1 MMRSAMG
8 HVLSLSCLLAA
19 CALTAACSPPNGP
32 TTTYSA
38 VFLTNNQV
46 YFGKLDGWATS
57 HPVLT
62 DVYYVQTQVNQET
75 KEIKNTL
82 IKRGN
87 EWHAPDRMFLN
98 PSQILFVE
106 PVTDQSTV
114 SKLIEQLNKH

>member
-1 MMRSAMG
+1 MKRSAIG
-8 HVLSLSCLLAA
+8 HALSLSCLLAA
-19 CALTAACSPPNGP
+19 CTLTATCSPTPGP

-46 YFGKLDGWATS
+46 YFGKLDGWGTA

-98 PSQILFVE
+98 PNQVLFAE